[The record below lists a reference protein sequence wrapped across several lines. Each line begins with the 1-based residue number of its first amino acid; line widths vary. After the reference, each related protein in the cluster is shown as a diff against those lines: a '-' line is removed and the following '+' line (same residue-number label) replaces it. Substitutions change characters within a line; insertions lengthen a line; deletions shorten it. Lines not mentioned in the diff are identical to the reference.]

1 MQPDKP
7 DPRREAAP
15 APTAAPGPRAKTWF
29 CNGLIGICVVV
40 YLYEAFSPAGDER
53 SWLSNLL
60 VLYGPAVRDGEWWRV
75 LSTTIQHGG
84 PLHLF
89 FNMSVVW
96 TMGRAYEAGIGTWRF
111 AQISLVTALGSS
123 LAVLLW
129 AFDLPTV
136 GASGM
141 IIGWIG
147 AILPIAT
154 STHRRGLQIW
164 LVQIVVISLLP
175 GVSWQ
180 GHLGGFVA
188 GLACGLALRAGPT
201 VFRYAAPLLAFA
213 AAALTVVAAHR

>member
-1 MQPDKP
+1 MHPDRP

-15 APTAAPGPRAKTWF
+15 APTAAPSPRAKTWF
-29 CNGLIGICVVV
+29 SDSLIAVCVVV
-40 YLYEAFSPAGDER
+40 FLYEALSPGGFAR
-53 SWLSNLL
+53 SRLTDLL
-60 VLYGPAVRDGEWWRV
+60 LLYGPAVREGEWWRV

-111 AQISLVTALGSS
+111 VQISLVTALGSS
-123 LAVLLW
+123 LAVLLG

-141 IIGWIG
+141 ILGWIG

-154 STHRRGLQIW
+154 RTHRRQLQIW
-164 LVQIVVISLLP
+164 LLQIVVISLLP

-188 GLACGLALRAGPT
+188 GLLCGLALRAGPT
-201 VFRYAAPLLAFA
+201 VFRFAAPVLAFL